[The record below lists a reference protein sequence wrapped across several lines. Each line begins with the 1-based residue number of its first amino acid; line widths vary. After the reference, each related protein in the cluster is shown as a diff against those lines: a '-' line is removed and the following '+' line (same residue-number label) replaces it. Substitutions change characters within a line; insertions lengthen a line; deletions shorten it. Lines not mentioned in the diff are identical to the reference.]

1 MSPPFDFTMMLVP
14 LVESGIQFP
23 GASVAAASLSAEAPA
38 AAGIRPR
45 PTMRTNPRRR
55 IQLCVLILDS
65 LVPRGKASTSFA
77 TRVVPSTV
85 SAVPALAHNRAEM
98 FKLPR
103 SLAACIAP
111 TEKCKRCATHV
122 DAEKFRL
129 MRRKSHERA
138 SSRRHRTD
146 GATEYLIL

>member
-1 MSPPFDFTMMLVP
+1 
-14 LVESGIQFP
+14 
-23 GASVAAASLSAEAPA
+23 
-38 AAGIRPR
+38 
-45 PTMRTNPRRR
+45 
-55 IQLCVLILDS
+55 
-65 LVPRGKASTSFA
+65 
-77 TRVVPSTV
+77 
-85 SAVPALAHNRAEM
+85 M

-103 SLAACIAP
+103 SLAAGIAP

-146 GATEYLIL
+146 GATEYLILCGTVTGDFAQSASRPQARICTSRPSRVLVLRDRPAGDLRPRAANKSAGCREGALYNLP